1 MDALSEVL
9 RMIRLRGAF
18 FLNGEFHEP
27 WCVDAP
33 RGTDMA
39 HVLCPG
45 AKQLAILHMVLEGR
59 CWIQVDGGAA
69 IPMEAGDVVAL
80 PAGDAHLI
88 GSGIGHAP
96 VDARHM
102 LPVKVPEIAPVRY
115 GGDGEGTLLACGWF
129 AYEGDVP
136 SSLLAGLP
144 RVIRVSLAGRPA
156 GPWIEQSVRHALRE
170 AAAGE
175 PGSRAVA
182 AKVAEAMFVETLRAY
197 VDGLPAAQGG
207 CLAGLRDP
215 VVGRC
220 LALMHEQPG
229 RGWTLESLAQAAC
242 TSRSVLAG
250 RFTELVGVAPM
261 QYLKR
266 WRLAVAAR
274 LLCAERVHLV
284 QVAEAVGYESE
295 ASFSRAFKGEYGVAP
310 GAWRSTGGQAAA
322 AGRPAPP

>member
-9 RMIRLRGAF
+9 RTIRLRGAF
-18 FLNGEFHEP
+18 FLNGRFHEP
-27 WCVDAP
+27 WCVNAP
-33 RGTDMA
+33 RGADMA

-59 CWIQVDGGAA
+59 CWIQVDAGDAL
-69 IPMEAGDVVAL
+69 PMEAGDVVAL

-88 GSGIGHAP
+88 GSGVGHAP

-102 LPVKVPEIAPVRY
+102 LPVKVPEIAPIRY
-115 GGDGEGTLLACGWF
+115 GGAGDGTFLACGWF
-129 AYEGDVP
+129 ACEGDVP
-136 SSLLAGLP
+136 NPLLAALP

-156 GPWIEQSVRHALRE
+156 RPWIEQSVRHALHE
-170 AAAGE
+170 AAAGA
-175 PGSRAVA
+175 PGSTAVA
-182 AKVAEAMFVETLRAY
+182 AKVAEAIFVETLRAY
-197 VDGLPAAQGG
+197 VDGMPAAQGG
-207 CLAGLRDP
+207 WLAGLRDP

-220 LALMHEQPG
+220 LALMHGQPG
-229 RGWTLESLAQAAC
+229 RGWTLESLAEGAF
-242 TSRSVLAG
+242 TSRSVLAE

-274 LLCAERVHLV
+274 LLCAGRVNLI

-310 GAWRSTGGQAAA
+310 GAWRSTGGQAAVA
-322 AGRPAPP
+322 SRPAPP